1 MKYPPETRPKYL
13 IKAAHYRPLHG
24 NSTRPANTWGIGDSG
39 VRGVGFGRHLGRR
52 KGQKTPVLQKKE
64 VLYPLRPR
72 GYRTFD
78 LVDILVDRGGRRRGR
93 VNNGWAGY
101 AQKIHMQK
109 TAKGQL
115 CSCPLAVCQKRE
127 RRENLDA
134 IIIPARCFYVNPIVK
149 TFTICLHIVHD
160 RLLTFSRIC
169 CILSKLTIRI
179 LNDLRKE

>member
-1 MKYPPETRPKYL
+1 MKYPLETRPKYS

-24 NSTRPANTWGIGDSG
+24 NSTQPANTWGIGDSG
-39 VRGVGFGRHLGRR
+39 FWAVWFGRHLGRR
-52 KGQKTPVLQKKE
+52 KGRKSIVLQKKE

-78 LVDILVDRGGRRRGR
+78 LVDILVDRGGRRPFCGSDGPA
-93 VNNGWAGY
+93 NY
-101 AQKIHMQK
+101 AQKIHIQK